1 MSDFKGVWIP
11 AKVWEYKDLSLIEK
25 CFLCK
30 IYSLDN
36 NEGCTAGNAFFA
48 EFFDVSKSRC
58 TQILKVLEDAE
69 LIKITLFREGK
80 EIVKRVVNLLNR
92 GIEFF
97 NEGGEKIKQG
107 SEFIKQGSE
116 KIKEGYLENSADKNR
131 ELRIEDKNKNEEEG
145 AKKDP
150 LPQNE
155 DFNILK
161 DLISKLT
168 LEVESLKAEKEKE
181 KNCAKKEKE
190 DLVGDAPPVTPP
202 HKTDALQSARYSAD
216 ESKDLKPYEV
226 AIFNYQYPATW
237 TDGVKENFKYF
248 CDSAHEKSKGKFGSS
263 NAKGIIIDVNN
274 ALQLHK
280 AELVAAALFLC
291 GKNNWSFDINFEI
304 NRRAKNQKDA
314 ESNSNDEPIKN
325 KYERFAERN
334 GITLTNTQSNPVDTG
349 SIQEFN

>member
-11 AKVWEYKDLSLIEK
+11 AKVWECKELSLIEK

-69 LIKITLFREGK
+69 LIKITLFRDGK

-97 NEGGEKIKQG
+97 NEGSEKIKQG

-131 ELRIEDKNKNEEEG
+131 ELRIEDKNKIEEEEEG
-145 AKKDP
+145 CVKKEP
-150 LPQNE
+150 THQQNE

-161 DLISKLT
+161 DLILKLS

-181 KNCAKKEKE
+181 KSSAKKEKE
-190 DLVGDAPPVTPP
+190 EVVGDTPPPTPP
-202 HKTDALQSARYSAD
+202 HQTDLNQAKNIPMWKFEILENPIWETTPEKVQKAFWSYCEMRQELESRGITTTAVLQN
-216 ESKDLKPYEV
+216 LKKVE
-226 AIFNYQYPATW
+226 
-237 TDGVKENFKYF
+237 
-248 CDSAHEKSKGKFGSS
+248 
-263 NAKGIIIDVNN
+263 
-274 ALQLHK
+274 
-280 AELVAAALFLC
+280 LFLKSNTADIVISC
-291 GKNNWSFDINFEI
+291 LELAIEAQNKAFDPMFVTNRKNGAFKSTKEKPLHNNDLVMKSESLNHLNKWNK
-304 NRRAKNQKDA
+304 AK
-314 ESNSNDEPIKN
+314 
-325 KYERFAERN
+325 
-334 GITLTNTQSNPVDTG
+334 
-349 SIQEFN
+349 